1 VRDDA
6 AAVRSWEQS
15 VRIYALLGM
24 GEKVR
29 STMALLEEAA
39 KRSDL
44 DIGLTRALAER
55 WLKGEMTDSLCE

>member
-1 VRDDA
+1 M
-6 AAVRSWEQS
+6 
-15 VRIYALLGM
+15 RIYALLGM

-55 WLKGEMTDSLCE
+55 WLRGELTDSLCE